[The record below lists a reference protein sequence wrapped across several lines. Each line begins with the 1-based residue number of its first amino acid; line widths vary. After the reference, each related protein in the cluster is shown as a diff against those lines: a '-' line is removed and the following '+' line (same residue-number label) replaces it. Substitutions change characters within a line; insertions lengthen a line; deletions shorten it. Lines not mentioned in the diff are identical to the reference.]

1 MPNPEDCRAYQILQK
16 LHSSKNIFEL
26 QSYSFLPHCYCNKR
40 MTVLEAVPLVVKYV
54 LFCFTCTNP
63 AFSHRVLWTVL
74 HKTPVSFRTKNI
86 HLLCMHS
93 ILRIWQLLTSEV
105 VSFIVR
111 TRTVVRSRVRT
122 LRTLKCRLKKVST
135 CCGQVSRD
143 NYQDSRTAV
152 WSLLLIRTS
161 FALRFCHKEMV
172 LFSP

>member
-26 QSYSFLPHCYCNKR
+26 QSYSFLPHCYCNKKNDG
-40 MTVLEAVPLVVKYV
+40 PWGCPSCCWV

-74 HKTPVSFRTKNI
+74 HKTPVSFRTKDI

-122 LRTLKCRLKKVST
+122 LRTLKCRLKKVYY
-135 CCGQVSRD
+135 GQVSRD

-152 WSLLLIRTS
+152 WPLLLIRTP
-161 FALRFCHKEMV
+161 FALWFCQKEMV
-172 LFSP
+172 QSKPR